1 MGYMPH
7 RFRTNMSQRINISPR
22 CWGPPT
28 WQMLHSMAHAYPE
41 KPSAEEQRQA
51 RNFAEALGYMLP
63 CEKCR
68 NHYQDLYSKLGQ
80 SLHLSREH
88 MEDYYFQVHNAVN
101 LATGKP
107 TLTRTELDER
117 LREWK
122 RAGAAATTA
131 HADGNQGGGLCWMI
145 GFIVA
150 MLFLLIALVFICVQ
164 SCSGG
169 GDKSGAAADVTEALL
184 RGSSAGD

>member
-1 MGYMPH
+1 
-7 RFRTNMSQRINISPR
+7 
-22 CWGPPT
+22 
-28 WQMLHSMAHAYPE
+28 MAHAYPE

-51 RNFAEALGYMLP
+51 RNFAEALGCMLP
-63 CEKCR
+63 CERCR
-68 NHYQDLYSKLGQ
+68 NHYQDLYLKLGQ

-131 HADGNQGGGLCWMI
+131 HADGNQGGELYWMI

-150 MLFLLIALVFICVQ
+150 MLFLLIALIYICVQ